1 MKKALII
8 GSTGTIGSAVI
19 KAFADAGYEV
29 TGASRNTSPSID
41 IEDPVSIE
49 KFFIPGKS
57 YDTIICAAGNATFGD
72 LELLN
77 EESFRN
83 SFNSKLTGQIRVV
96 QSGLPVLNTNG
107 VILLT
112 GGMFAFEPWPGTSAI
127 AAANCGLEG
136 FVRAVTREIKDLTD
150 KKSVRIIHPPLVA
163 ETAKMMN
170 MDPAPWPFAADVAGF
185 YLKGATGEAKNE
197 VIYVDGYSPK
207 VLG

>member
-19 KAFADAGYEV
+19 KAFGDAGYEV
-29 TGASRNTSPSID
+29 TGASRNTSPALD
-41 IEDPVSIE
+41 IEDPVSVE
-49 KFFIPGKS
+49 KYFIPGKT
-57 YDTIICAAGNATFGD
+57 YDAIVCAAGNASFGA
-72 LELLN
+72 LELLT
-77 EESFRN
+77 EEAFRS

-96 QSGLPVLNTNG
+96 QSGLPVLNPNG

-112 GGMFAFEPWPGTSAI
+112 GGMFAFEPWPETSAI
-127 AAANCGLEG
+127 AATNSGLEG
-136 FVRAVTREIKDLTD
+136 FVRAVTKETENLTD
-150 KKSVRIIHPPLVA
+150 NKKVRIIHPPLVA

-170 MDPAPWPFAADVAGF
+170 MDPAPWPFAADIASI
-185 YLKGATGEAKNE
+185 YLKGVSDETKNE